1 MSNFSFYFPVKV
13 KFGVGIWE
21 NLSQEALSFGR
32 KFLLVTGK
40 KHLRETGIL
49 DKIQKSFNNYQCEL
63 YIFDKV
69 PPEPPYFVVDEGAE
83 IVNNNNISAV
93 IGIGGG
99 SALDV
104 AKAIAVKCK
113 LPNSIWDYIGAD
125 KIPYKGIPCIL
136 IPTTAG
142 TGSEVTRVSVLI
154 NPETK
159 EKLSVAS
166 DYLYAD
172 LALIDPYLTLTLP
185 PNYTAYSGIDAFIH
199 ALESF
204 LSLNN
209 NPLTESI
216 SLKAIK
222 LIYNY
227 LPRVYRHGDRIDLRE
242 KVLYASTF
250 SGICLTQ
257 TGLGAIHALAHPI
270 GVYGNLPHGLST
282 ALITL
287 PVLEYNLEILPREK
301 LMLLGR
307 TIGVYSLRSAREK
320 ILKKIEEFFSILDIK
335 LGLRNY
341 NIKYEDL
348 PLLAKEG
355 LKSRALKTNPRTLN
369 EEGLLTLLQKAW

>member
-69 PPEPPYFVVDEGAE
+69 PPEPPYFVVDEGTE

-99 SALDV
+99 SVLDV

-142 TGSEVTRVSVLI
+142 TGSEVTRISVLI

-209 NPLTESI
+209 NLLTESI

-250 SGICLTQ
+250 SGISLTQ

-307 TIGVYSLRSAREK
+307 AIGVYSLRSAREK
-320 ILKKIEEFFSILDIK
+320 ILKKIEEFFTTLDIK

>member
-1 MSNFSFYFPVKV
+1 MSQFSFYFPVRI
-13 KFGVGIWE
+13 KFGIGIWE
-21 NLSQEALSFGR
+21 NLAEEATKFGKR
-32 KFLLVTGK
+32 FLLVTGK

-49 DKIQKSFNNYQCEL
+49 EKLEKSFNNYQCEL
-63 YIFDKV
+63 YIYDKI
-69 PPEPPYFVVDEGAE
+69 PPEPPFYFVDEGAE
-83 IVNNNNISAV
+83 IVENNNLDAV

-104 AKAIAVKCK
+104 AKAIAVRCK
-113 LPNSIWDYIGAD
+113 LPDSIWNYIGAD
-125 KIPYKGIPCIL
+125 KVPKKGIPCIL

-166 DYLYAD
+166 DYLYPDMA
-172 LALIDPYLTLTLP
+172 IVDPYLTLSLP
-185 PNYTAYSGIDAFIH
+185 PDYTAYSGVDAFIH

-209 NPLTESI
+209 NLLTESI

-227 LPRVYRHGDRIDLRE
+227 LPRVYKNGERIDLRE

-250 SGICLTQ
+250 SGIALTL

-282 ALITL
+282 ALVTL
-287 PVLEYNLEILPREK
+287 PVLEYNLENLPREK
-301 LMLLGR
+301 LILLGR
-307 TIGVYSLRSAREK
+307 TLGIFSLRSAQEK
-320 ILKKIEEFFSILDIK
+320 ILQKIKNLFEFLNIK

-341 NIKYEDL
+341 NIKYEEL
-348 PLLAKEG
+348 SIIAKEG
-355 LKSRALKTNPRTLN
+355 LKSRAIKTNPREIN
-369 EEGLLTLLQKAW
+369 EEIFLNILQKAW